1 MSGMNLY
8 RRFKAAEEFAH
19 DLGFM
24 FCASQYR
31 YEENRADTI
40 SLKPRNDC
48 LPVYSRDAELFS
60 GAIEQVE
67 IFLEGFAKAKM
78 YLDMV
83 GACPAKKVVEY
94 ENKYRAAIEKRRIK
108 EEQKKM
114 FNVLKNQE
122 QV

>member
-8 RRFKAAEEFAH
+8 QRFKNAEEFAN

-24 FCASQYR
+24 FCHSQYR
-31 YEENRADTI
+31 FEDNQSDI
-40 SLKPRNDC
+40 IGLKPLADC
-48 LPVYSRDAELFS
+48 LPVYSRDAELF
-60 GAIEQVE
+60 GGTIRQVE

-78 YLDMV
+78 YLNMV
-83 GACPAKKVVEY
+83 GACPSAKIAGY
-94 ENKYRAAIEKRRIK
+94 ETKYRATIEKRRIK